1 MKIFQCIRYLI
12 ERCILQKINKR
23 WEVQSLN
30 KLLYLSGNDLPFV
43 QGKINIHQPKIK
55 EIAFLGQ
62 DIFYLGS
69 NFLSFSKQ
77 NLNEQ
82 DKSNL
87 ENKTNFDVLMSII
100 NNKTDTT
107 VRMNVMSIELVLSL
121 IFPQYQLIKMPNML
135 IFNKIIDG
143 KKEQGIINNDNFE
156 QFKQI
161 IKEMFCLNTLGTRA
175 DYNPANKLAE
185 QIANKLRDRHKKL
198 QKKTEG
204 QKSINILSRYISIL
218 ILANQHTYSELMQ
231 YTVYQLFDQF
241 KRFQKKYSYD
251 TWFQA
256 KLAGAENLE
265 DVDSWLSDEEDQII
279 SRPSSNRIEFS

>member
-1 MKIFQCIRYLI
+1 
-12 ERCILQKINKR
+12 
-23 WEVQSLN
+23 
-30 KLLYLSGNDLPFV
+30 
-43 QGKINIHQPKIK
+43 
-55 EIAFLGQ
+55 
-62 DIFYLGS
+62 
-69 NFLSFSKQ
+69 
-77 NLNEQ
+77 
-82 DKSNL
+82 
-87 ENKTNFDVLMSII
+87 MSII

-121 IFPQYQLIKMPNML
+121 IFPQYQLMKMPNML
-135 IFNKIIDG
+135 VFNKIIDG

-156 QFKQI
+156 QFRQI
-161 IKEMFCLNTLGTRA
+161 IKEMFCLNTLGEGVN
-175 DYNPANKLAE
+175 YNPANKLAE

-204 QKSINILSRYISIL
+204 QKNINILSRYISIL
-218 ILANQHTYSELMQ
+218 VLANQHTYSELMQ

-265 DVDSWLSDEEDQII
+265 DVDSWLSDEEDQIVA
-279 SRPSSNRIEFS
+279 RLSSNRIDFS

>member
-1 MKIFQCIRYLI
+1 
-12 ERCILQKINKR
+12 
-23 WEVQSLN
+23 
-30 KLLYLSGNDLPFV
+30 
-43 QGKINIHQPKIK
+43 
-55 EIAFLGQ
+55 
-62 DIFYLGS
+62 
-69 NFLSFSKQ
+69 
-77 NLNEQ
+77 
-82 DKSNL
+82 
-87 ENKTNFDVLMSII
+87 MSII

-121 IFPQYQLIKMPNML
+121 IFPQYQLMKMPNML
-135 IFNKIIDG
+135 VFNKTIDG

-161 IKEMFCLNTLGTRA
+161 IKEMFCLNTLGGGA

-218 ILANQHTYSELMQ
+218 VLANQHTYSELMQ

-265 DVDSWLSDEEDQII
+265 DVDSWLSDEEDQIAT
-279 SRPSSNRIEFS
+279 RPSSNRIDFS